1 MSNNGLFSRLFRN
14 LFNSN
19 SKSLQNKQNIDKLV
33 EQACNEINNII
44 RHHAFELVYRGNL
57 LGRYIDIRIADDM
70 REVAIANTTFEKAI
84 YIQGD
89 DGKFTYPPTENPQEK
104 FKITTTHNLTL
115 NEKEHEEYL
124 KKLFV
129 NLQIYRFTVCAS
141 FRQLKDSNVLFSFAD
156 LGQMEDHAPDMMMFT
171 DF

>member
-1 MSNNGLFSRLFRN
+1 MSNNGLFSRLFQSIFGTNTKSHKNVQDIDN
-14 LFNSN
+14 LVN
-19 SKSLQNKQNIDKLV
+19 
-33 EQACNEINNII
+33 QACNEINNII
-44 RHHAFELVYRGNL
+44 RHHAFELVGSGNL
-57 LGRYIDIRIADDM
+57 LGRYIDIRITDDM

-104 FKITTTHNLTL
+104 FEITTTRNLTL
-115 NEKEHEEYL
+115 DEKEREEYL

-141 FRQLKDSNVLFSFAD
+141 FRQMKDSNVLFSFAD
-156 LGQMEDHAPDMMMFT
+156 LGQMEDHTPGMMMFT

>member
-1 MSNNGLFSRLFRN
+1 MSNNGLFSRLF
-14 LFNSN
+14 
-19 SKSLQNKQNIDKLV
+19 KSLFRTNTKSHKNAQDIDNLV
-33 EQACNEINNII
+33 DQACNEINNII
-44 RHHAFELVYRGNL
+44 RHHAFQLVGCGNL

-84 YIQGD
+84 YIQDD

-104 FKITTTHNLTL
+104 FEITTTRNLTL
-115 NEKEHEEYL
+115 NEKEREEYL

-129 NLQIYRFTVCAS
+129 NLQIYQFTVCAS
-141 FRQLKDSNVLFSFAD
+141 FRQMKDSNVLFSFAD
-156 LGQMEDHAPDMMMFT
+156 LGQMEDHTPGMMMFT